1 LRTGLDRNYS
11 LSDRECFFLFV
22 YPEVHIPQLLTENVS
37 IVISNLG
44 RKVLLS
50 SLGSP
55 EDVGNQLIQNFIA
68 PPGSDKKAVL
78 VSSEAL
84 MDGTKEVYHL
94 ELDVSGPS
102 WRRRSVSAITIMGS
116 TLYTFTVQIP
126 VRAWQN
132 KQQDAWQ
139 MVRSFHLI

>member
-1 LRTGLDRNYS
+1 MYHHHLQDL
-11 LSDRECFFLFV
+11 
-22 YPEVHIPQLLTENVS
+22 
-37 IVISNLG
+37 
-44 RKVLLS
+44 VLLIT
-50 SLGSP
+50 LWIDEPTP